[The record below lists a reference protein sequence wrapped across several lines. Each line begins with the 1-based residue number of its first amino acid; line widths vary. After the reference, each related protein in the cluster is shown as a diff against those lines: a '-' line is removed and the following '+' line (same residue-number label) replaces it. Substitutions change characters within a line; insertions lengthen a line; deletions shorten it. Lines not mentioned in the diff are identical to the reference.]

1 LLVWFF
7 KKFHIRDTIK
17 VLIIFS
23 LGFQCIVLENVIA
36 DFIGISGLV
45 AIMAIGVTLLTK
57 YPVLAKRLV
66 DKFEKIWVVAEIM
79 LFVLVG
85 AVLDISVAKDAGLLA
100 ILLIFSSLIFRMLG
114 VLISLIKT
122 KLSKKEKVFVSIS
135 YIPKATVQAAIGSI
149 PLSMGIA
156 SGQLILSIA
165 VIAIMITAPLGA
177 FLIDLFKDR
186 LLSN

>member
-1 LLVWFF
+1 
-7 KKFHIRDTIK
+7 
-17 VLIIFS
+17 
-23 LGFQCIVLENVIA
+23 
-36 DFIGISGLV
+36 
-45 AIMAIGVTLLTK
+45 
-57 YPVLAKRLV
+57 
-66 DKFEKIWVVAEIM
+66 M